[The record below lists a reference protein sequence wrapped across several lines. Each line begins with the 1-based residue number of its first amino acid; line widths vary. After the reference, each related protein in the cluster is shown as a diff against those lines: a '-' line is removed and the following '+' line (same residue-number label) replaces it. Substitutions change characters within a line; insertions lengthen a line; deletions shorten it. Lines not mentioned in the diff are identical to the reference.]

1 MEKMLSLPGIP
12 PKAKVGEDVEVD
24 LPLPPVPSLL
34 LMYPVPREPGKEWQ
48 ESVIHTDSAAE

>member
-1 MEKMLSLPGIP
+1 MLSLPGIP
-12 PKAKVGEDVEVD
+12 PKAEVGEGVEVD
-24 LPLPPVPSLL
+24 LPLPLVPSLL